1 MGRQLNARRS
11 AAAALALVGGFCAS
25 SPAFAGD
32 DAVLQALPT
41 YDIQLCCQLCPEA
54 ANPATYASSS
64 YLEDFRVLQQ
74 GRDGWLFRTET
85 DLGTH
90 FEVSAE
96 SVAQLRRLAAALRAR
111 GSQLVIVPQ
120 APRGLMDSDKLTR
133 SEEPTSELQSLMRTS
148 S

>member
-96 SVAQLRRLAAALRAR
+96 SVAQLRRLAAEI
-111 GSQLVIVPQ
+111 GSASCRERVC
-120 APRGLMDSDKLTR
+120 RYG
-133 SEEPTSELQSLMRTS
+133 
-148 S
+148 